1 MKEFYIIKEYSMKP
15 IILFSLIFSLSALS
29 GQSAL
34 ATNRGTSANVNN
46 PVIRTQQQI
55 ESWLGVWIKN
65 IPMALGNH
73 LLSVL
78 KKDQGVMVTTIS
90 PDSPADKAGILVYDI
105 IAKFN
110 DQAIFS
116 QQQFT
121 QLIQSTKPETKIK
134 LSIIRQGKLINQEVE
149 LEASPRQSDM
159 PDRFNNHSQHPF
171 SHPDFQRHFS
181 TPFMKEPFFHPD
193 FGKNFRNRFEHDMNQ
208 LRQQMNQLQQQFNQE
223 LNHQS
228 NQPMNANE
236 QVNHWFQFES
246 MQIKSLGNDKHSA
259 EIKYKD
265 SEGNNKEFIFEGK
278 LQEIQSQIM
287 SQENMDENKK
297 QQLLQ
302 ALNLNNIQ

>member
-1 MKEFYIIKEYSMKP
+1 MKEFDIIKEHIMKP
-15 IILFSLIFSLSALS
+15 IVLFSLIFSLSVLS

-34 ATNRGTSANVNN
+34 AEIKGTSTDVNN
-46 PVIRTQQQI
+46 SAIKAQTQT

-78 KKDQGVMVTTIS
+78 EKDQGVMVTNVS
-90 PDSPADKAGILVYDI
+90 PDSPAGKAGILVYDI

-110 DQAIFS
+110 DNAIFS

-121 QLIQSTKPETKIK
+121 QLIQSTKPETKVK
-134 LSIIRQGKLINQEVE
+134 LSIIRQGKLIHQEVE
-149 LEASPRQSDM
+149 LEARPKQGIM
-159 PDRFNNHSQHPF
+159 PNRLNKRSQYPF

-181 TPFMKEPFFHPD
+181 SPFMKEPFFHPD
-193 FGKNFRNRFEHDMNQ
+193 FRKNFRNRFERDMDQ
-208 LRQQMNQLQQQFNQE
+208 LRQQINQLQQQLNQE
-223 LNHQS
+223 FNLQS
-228 NQPMNANE
+228 MDTKE

-246 MQIKSLGNDKHSA
+246 IQIKSIGNDNHRA

-278 LQEIQSQIM
+278 LQEIQTQIM